1 MACLTGSPT
10 FHFSLQVGFDQSCS
24 PTESKRSEKPSATC
38 RHNVNSSV
46 IDAPVGSMVGLS
58 DDHLMMTSGCRQER
72 LSGDTHSS
80 STFETSNAHLRE
92 LSAHC
97 PRPGSNA
104 ERLAH
109 GIPPGL
115 HSSRRDRAVCS
126 VRSMRLTTCHW
137 AVPNRPP
144 ITGRA
149 GYGSD

>member
-1 MACLTGSPT
+1 MACLTSSPT
-10 FHFSLQVGFDQSCS
+10 FHFSQQVGFDQSCS

-72 LSGDTHSS
+72 LSGDTHCS

-109 GIPPGL
+109 GIPPGVAL
-115 HSSRRDRAVCS
+115 IPQGPSRLLGEVDATDDVSLGGAKSSS
-126 VRSMRLTTCHW
+126 HHEQ
-137 AVPNRPP
+137 
-144 ITGRA
+144 GRIWQ
-149 GYGSD
+149 